1 MWRGGEARQNFQAD
15 FSAKIEPKGIMRIW
29 CGGETKQ
36 NHQAEYAAQYSN
48 DGVLRVWRGGEVKQ
62 NFQAIATISNAD
74 EIPAAA
80 LVFVIVYLIG
90 P

>member
-1 MWRGGEARQNFQAD
+1 MKYFLLLLS
-15 FSAKIEPKGIMRIW
+15 FMF
-29 CGGETKQ
+29 
-36 NHQAEYAAQYSN
+36 
-48 DGVLRVWRGGEVKQ
+48 VLPGWSDSRVWRGGEVKQ